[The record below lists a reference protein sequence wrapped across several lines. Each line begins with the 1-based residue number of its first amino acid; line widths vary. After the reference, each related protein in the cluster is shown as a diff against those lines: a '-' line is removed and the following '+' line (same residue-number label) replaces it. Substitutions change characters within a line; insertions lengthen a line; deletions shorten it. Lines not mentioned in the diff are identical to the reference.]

1 MLRAS
6 VEHCGGT
13 VDLRAVADS
22 RVDSGIPHGAA
33 LLDFADAVLA
43 AGSDSLGRARDTLQ
57 RTLGDGALVQCAA
70 IAANFSM
77 NDRVANA
84 TGIVLEPMF
93 VRGSAD
99 FRAALGINQYPSARN
114 TLKD

>member
-13 VDLRAVADS
+13 VDLGAVADPA
-22 RVDSGIPHGAA
+22 VDSGIPHGAA
-33 LLDFADAVLA
+33 LLAFADAVLA
-43 AGSDSLGRARDTLQ
+43 AGADGIAGARDGL
-57 RTLGDGALVQCAA
+57 RRALGDNALVQCAA

-77 NDRVANA
+77 NDRAANA

-93 VRGSAD
+93 VRGSAE
-99 FRAALGINQYPSARN
+99 FRAALGIDRYPSARN

>member
-22 RVDSGIPHGAA
+22 RVDSGIPHGAV
-33 LLDFADAVLA
+33 LLAFADAVLG
-43 AGSDSLGRARDTLQ
+43 AGSDGLSRARDAVRQ
-57 RTLGDGALVQCAA
+57 ALGDGALAQCAA

-77 NDRVANA
+77 NDRAANA

-99 FRAALGINQYPSARN
+99 FRAALGINNYPSARN